1 MATAL
6 LRRQLLQSGSHA
18 RTFSSSPIAAA
29 GAVKRLGVI
38 GAGQMVSTLQGQLA
52 LSITDFHDRA

>member
-6 LRRQLLQSGSHA
+6 LRRQLLQSSSHA
-18 RTFSSSPIAAA
+18 RTFSSSPIVAA